1 MNNISTTTGIVA
13 LAATVA
19 LLSTMAGCDGYA
31 STTPEQ
37 ELQGIVAGMTL
48 EEKLAQKFVVDFR
61 YFCTQP
67 TEACST
73 AFTQMQPEVGAFIKR
88 QQLGGVILFSN
99 NIQSVAQTVQ
109 LTDDIQKAAFAGRL
123 GMGYLITTDQEGG
136 TVLRTPRDSSTRFT
150 GNMSIGA
157 SHAQNGTQYAGHVG
171 GILGSEL
178 AALGINVNHAPVLDV
193 NINPNNP
200 VINVRSFSDSPD
212 MVARLGLAL
221 QAAIQSQGI
230 GSTVKHFPGH
240 GDTQVDSH
248 YGLPLVNHDLAT
260 IRSVD
265 LYPFQYAFDRSPP
278 DMVMTAHIQYPA
290 LDSSMVAASTP
301 AYIGQSMMRPAT
313 LSRAILTNLL
323 RDDMHYQGV
332 IITDAMNMAGIA
344 AFFSAEDAVLQT
356 FAAGTDLAL
365 MPIGLSTGAGLQAFD
380 RLLQF
385 VLQAVRSGALRES
398 EIDASVLRILKL
410 KKKLGLLNAPATPV
424 QSRIEAALQTVGNPA
439 HRQLEREL
447 AEHSVT
453 LIKNGD
459 GVRRTL
465 PLDVRALQRIT
476 VLASKENQGNAL
488 KNSLRLAAAEQ
499 GNTSLQVN
507 VFLTSTLDR
516 VAVNDDLS
524 RSQLL
529 IIANDA
535 NKVTPVETGAVAARN
550 LMPNAELS
558 MYERAMAVLQ
568 GSGSLAVGEETSAP
582 LAQLKAQVLSRT
594 DQEKVMVM
602 IGSLQAAKALN
613 VPTVFVSL
621 AAPYETAVF
630 APYSDSV
637 IAAYNGNTYTN
648 AQALEV
654 GVSYQALSRLIFGMF
669 RPTGHLPINIP
680 DVDGKTV
687 LFARGHGLTL
697 NVLAGEPTQLP

>member
-1 MNNISTTTGIVA
+1 MNNISTTNGIRA
-13 LAATVA
+13 LAASAA
-19 LLSTMAGCDGYA
+19 LLSAMAGCGGYA
-31 STTPEQ
+31 SPTPDQ
-37 ELQGIVAGMTL
+37 ELQGLVAGMTL
-48 EEKLAQKFVVDFR
+48 EEKIAQKFAVDFR
-61 YFCTQP
+61 YFCPQTP
-67 TEACST
+67 DTCNT
-73 AFTQMQPEVGAFIKR
+73 AFTQMQPEVSAFIKR

-123 GMGYLITTDQEGG
+123 GIGYLITTDQEGG

-157 SHAQNGTQYAGHVG
+157 TYTQYATQYAGQVG
-171 GILGSEL
+171 AVLANEL
-178 AALGINVNHAPVLDV
+178 AVLGINVNHAPVLDV

-200 VINVRSFSDSPD
+200 VINVRSFSDSPE
-212 MVARLGLAL
+212 MVGRLGLAL
-221 QAAIQSQGI
+221 QLAIQSQGI

-313 LSRAILTNLL
+313 LSRAILSDLL
-323 RDDMHYQGV
+323 RNDMHYQGV
-332 IITDAMNMAGIA
+332 VITDAMNMAGIA
-344 AFFSAEDAVLQT
+344 AFFLAEDAVLKT
-356 FAAGTDLAL
+356 FAAGADIAL
-365 MPIGLSTGAGLQAFD
+365 MPIGLSTSAGLQAFD
-380 RLLQF
+380 RLLAL
-385 VLQAVRSGALRES
+385 VAQAVRSGALSES

-410 KKKLGLLNAPATPV
+410 KRKLGLFKASALPV
-424 QSRIEAALQTVGNPA
+424 QSRIDTALQTVGASA
-439 HRQLEREL
+439 HLRLERDL
-447 AEHSVT
+447 AESALT
-453 LIKNGD
+453 LIKNGN
-459 GVRRTL
+459 GVSQTL
-465 PLDVRALQRIT
+465 PLNTKVLQRVT
-476 VLASKENQGNAL
+476 VLASKTNQGNAL
-488 KNSLRLAAAEQ
+488 KNSLQLAAAEQ
-499 GNTSLQVN
+499 GNTGLQVS
-507 VFLTSTLDR
+507 VFITNTMDPA
-516 VAVNDDLS
+516 AVNNEIA

-550 LMPNAELS
+550 LTPIAELS
-558 MYERAMAVLQ
+558 MYERAMAVLHD
-568 GSGSLAVGEETSAP
+568 SGTLVFGEDSSQSA
-582 LAQLKAQVLSRT
+582 AQMKDAAPTRT
-594 DQEKVMVM
+594 DQEKVKLM

-613 VPTVFVSL
+613 VPSVFISL

-630 APYSDSV
+630 VPYSDSV
-637 IAAYNGNTYTN
+637 IAGYNGNTYTN

-654 GVSYQALSRLIFGMF
+654 GVSCQALSRLIFGVF
-669 RPTGHLPINIP
+669 SPTGRLPINIP

-687 LFARGHGLTL
+687 LFARGHGLTM
-697 NVLAGEPTQLP
+697 NVLASELIQLP